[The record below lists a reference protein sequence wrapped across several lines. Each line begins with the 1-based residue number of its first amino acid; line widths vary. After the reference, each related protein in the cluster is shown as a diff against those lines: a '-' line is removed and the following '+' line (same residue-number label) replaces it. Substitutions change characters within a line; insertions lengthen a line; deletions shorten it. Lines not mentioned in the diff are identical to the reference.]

1 MPFLFTGGRIKR
13 EQTLVR
19 GAQIKHVTDFNRR
32 HFVGQFTDRLAS
44 SGRRYGIPG
53 FLQVLNVVRVDLLER
68 GVALT
73 FLITAISWPVAI
85 RDLRDSRSWGGFG
98 IQRTVNLLRVVK
110 TGPVRMP
117 PLISRAT
124 TSAATAP
131 LEGTIRRRHTNGR
144 ISQIPKKTRC
154 HCAASVPR
162 SRNRLPRHPRSW
174 LRGKA
179 A

>member
-1 MPFLFTGGRIKR
+1 MVRDATAGDVLERRVGVQLWIEVPFLFTGGRIKR

-32 HFVGQFTDRLAS
+32 HFVGQFTWIVWHLQVA
-44 SGRRYGIPG
+44 GTEYPG

-110 TGPVRMP
+110 TGPGEN
-117 PLISRAT
+117 T
-124 TSAATAP
+124 AADQQGNHQRRNGTA
-131 LEGTIRRRHTNGR
+131 
-144 ISQIPKKTRC
+144 
-154 HCAASVPR
+154 
-162 SRNRLPRHPRSW
+162 
-174 LRGKA
+174 
-179 A
+179 